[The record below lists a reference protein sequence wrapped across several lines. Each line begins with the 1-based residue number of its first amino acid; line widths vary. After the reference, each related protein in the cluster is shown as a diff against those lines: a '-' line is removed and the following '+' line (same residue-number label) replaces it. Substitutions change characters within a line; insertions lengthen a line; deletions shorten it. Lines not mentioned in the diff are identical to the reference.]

1 MTEETRWAFCN
12 TKIIPK
18 HLLIWMC
25 FLRLLLAIWN
35 VNCFVFFG
43 TPCIIIIIL
52 FSICEQAYILCHVS
66 IISIGS
72 VHLKKKILSFTD
84 WFKLVWVFFFSF
96 LSVRKN
102 LKNVASQKI
111 MIVIFSKCVPILS
124 WINFELG
131 L

>member
-35 VNCFVFFG
+35 VNCFGFFWYSLYYYHHPVFHMWASLYFMS
-43 TPCIIIIIL
+43 C
-52 FSICEQAYILCHVS
+52 FHHFYRVS
-66 IISIGS
+66 S
-72 VHLKKKILSFTD
+72 LKKENSVIYRLIQACMS
-84 WFKLVWVFFFSF
+84 VFFSF